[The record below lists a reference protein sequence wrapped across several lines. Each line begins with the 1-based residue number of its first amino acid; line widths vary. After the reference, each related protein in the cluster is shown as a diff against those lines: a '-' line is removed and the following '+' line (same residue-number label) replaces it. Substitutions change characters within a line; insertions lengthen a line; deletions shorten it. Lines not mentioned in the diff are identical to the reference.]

1 MFVCDGCCSGEAECL
16 YVMVVAVERLSVC
29 M

>member
-1 MFVCDGCCSGEAECL
+1 MFVCDGCCSVEAEYL
-16 YVMVVAVERLSVC
+16 YVMVVAVERVSVC

>member
-16 YVMVVAVERLSVC
+16 NVMVVAVERVSVC